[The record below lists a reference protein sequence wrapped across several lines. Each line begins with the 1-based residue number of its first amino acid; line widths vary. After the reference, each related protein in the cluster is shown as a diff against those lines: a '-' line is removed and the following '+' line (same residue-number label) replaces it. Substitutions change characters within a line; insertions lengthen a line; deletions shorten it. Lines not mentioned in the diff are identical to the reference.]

1 MIRINSLP
9 LIDIVDCIKSNITSV
24 FLFFDTRLDIKKR
37 EQGKGHLELSMPY
50 LNIHKRR
57 QHSCMV
63 DQTFILQIFAI

>member
-1 MIRINSLP
+1 MIRINSLSFKYQ
-9 LIDIVDCIKSNITSV
+9 IEYSIRIFN
-24 FLFFDTRLDIKKR
+24 FFDTRFDMNKR

-63 DQTFILQIFAI
+63 DQTFILQIFAV